1 MLSSHKT
8 KLRKFQKEHIQHCQK
23 LQRMKSHVVMASPDA
38 LLDSLGSPLCF
49 LVSLVTFN
57 VFLVAL
63 TYNCNSLVKA
73 TFMLLEQLC
82 WHAQRGERAWNL
94 PSPTSHPEPLAM
106 AASWRVWKPSFLALG
121 QDNSK
126 AWFILYNCPVGL
138 CLASSL
144 HCPTYT
150 TPLLFLPGALPL
162 ACESSL

>member
-1 MLSSHKT
+1 
-8 KLRKFQKEHIQHCQK
+8 
-23 LQRMKSHVVMASPDA
+23 MASPDA

-106 AASWRVWKPSFLALG
+106 AASWRV
-121 QDNSK
+121 
-126 AWFILYNCPVGL
+126 
-138 CLASSL
+138 
-144 HCPTYT
+144 
-150 TPLLFLPGALPL
+150 
-162 ACESSL
+162 